1 MKAIKLFLVF
11 TVILGAIILA
21 FFIIPD
27 SGGKA
32 LSPIP
37 DNTHEMYRKQ
47 FISFES
53 LRYCPTVKH
62 SIQHEIA

>member
-27 SGGKA
+27 SGDKA
-32 LSPIP
+32 LSPTP
-37 DNTHEMYRKQ
+37 MK
-47 FISFES
+47 
-53 LRYCPTVKH
+53 C
-62 SIQHEIA
+62 IANNS